1 MFKTTLLAAAL
12 SLASLSAFAN
22 PSAQPAT
29 PAVAPVGAPL
39 TLGEQFIVRAY
50 AGQMEGF
57 ALNNVLK
64 AKTLGIAVNNS
75 TICVAL
81 AGAMAGEFVGHNKAE
96 GLEAAQ
102 KGETPTRRLD
112 IVAYTP
118 TLDLSKAAST
128 LTNKAAIAFVFG
140 GQISDADNAA
150 SVKATLGELVKADYQ
165 GDIFLHLTVAAKKW
179 LEEAAA
185 SDATIAAYLA
195 KKENIYALGVN
206 VEKKMGMVNQMSY
219 QDGKQA
225 VVKAVFET
233 PLNDGFLELFKRR
246 LIPAQ

>member
-1 MFKTTLLAAAL
+1 MFKITLLAAAL
-12 SLASLSAFAN
+12 ALTSATAFAET
-22 PSAQPAT
+22 PAT
-29 PAVAPVGAPL
+29 APAAAPIGAPL

-50 AGQMEGF
+50 AGQLEGV
-57 ALNNVLK
+57 AINNVLK

-75 TICVAL
+75 TICVSL
-81 AGAMAGEFVGHNKAE
+81 AAAMAGEFVGHNKAE
-96 GLEAAQ
+96 GLVAAK
-102 KGETPTRRLD
+102 KGEAPVRRLD

-118 TLDLSKAAST
+118 TIDLTTAVNVLK
-128 LTNKAAIAFVFG
+128 NKDAIALVFG

-150 SVKATLGELVKADYQ
+150 SVKATLAELAKADYK

-179 LEEAAA
+179 LEEAAM
-185 SDATIAAYLA
+185 SDAAIAAYLA
-195 KKENIYALGVN
+195 KKDNVYALGVN

-219 QDGKQA
+219 KDGKQA